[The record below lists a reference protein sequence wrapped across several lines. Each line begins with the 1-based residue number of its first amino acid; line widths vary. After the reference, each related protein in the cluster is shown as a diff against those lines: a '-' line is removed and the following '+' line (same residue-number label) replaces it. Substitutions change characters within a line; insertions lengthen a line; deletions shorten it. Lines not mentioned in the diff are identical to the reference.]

1 MHTKF
6 MLENMKGRDCLGDTG
21 INGKI
26 TSMDLT
32 EIGSGLSSTHWSQGP
47 RVGSCEH
54 GNDPLVS
61 IKGGECHD

>member
-26 TSMDLT
+26 TSNGPYRNWEWTGFNSLIT
-32 EIGSGLSSTHWSQGP
+32 GTKSGL
-47 RVGSCEH
+47 
-54 GNDPLVS
+54 L
-61 IKGGECHD
+61 

>member
-32 EIGSGLSSTHWSQGP
+32 EIGSGLSSTH
-47 RVGSCEH
+47 
-54 GNDPLVS
+54 
-61 IKGGECHD
+61 